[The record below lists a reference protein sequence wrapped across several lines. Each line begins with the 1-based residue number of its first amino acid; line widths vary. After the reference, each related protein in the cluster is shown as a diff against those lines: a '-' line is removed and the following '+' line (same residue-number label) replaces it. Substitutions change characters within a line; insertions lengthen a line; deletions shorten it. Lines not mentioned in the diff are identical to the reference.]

1 MNSRHLPAVGRLVD
15 TLPDLPRPLA
25 VAEARTLLAAVR
37 AGAEPPSD
45 WAAAV
50 RAQVGARLAPRLRP
64 VINATGVIL
73 HTNLGR
79 APLGD
84 RARAHLSAVSTGWC
98 NLELDLQ
105 TGARGERLHGVEGR
119 LRALTGAPA
128 ALAVNNNAA
137 AVLLVL
143 TTLAR
148 GREVIVSRGELVEIG
163 GSFRV
168 PEVISAC
175 GARLVEVGATNR
187 TRVADYARAIGPDT
201 AAILRVH
208 PSNFRITGFTEAPD
222 RVGLQKLAQKA
233 GIPLLEDLG
242 SGALVPGLG
251 EPTVTE
257 ALTGVDLVTFS
268 GDKLL
273 GGPQAG
279 LIVGRADLVLA
290 ARMHPLYRA
299 LRLDRLVLAAL
310 EGTLADYEAG
320 APPPAV
326 MLLTADV
333 ATLRHRATALS
344 DALCAQGW
352 NATAAPV
359 DGQAGGGSL
368 PGKPLPSWAVLLA
381 VGGADGLVARLRL
394 GTPAVMARV
403 ADGHIVLDLRTL
415 LPEQE
420 AALVAALAASRA
432 AG

>member
-15 TLPDLPRPLA
+15 ALPDLPRTLV
-25 VAEARTLLAAVR
+25 VAEARTLLDAVR
-37 AGAEPPSD
+37 DGAQPPSD
-45 WAAAV
+45 WAEAV
-50 RAQVGARLAPRLRP
+50 RLLVDARLAPRLRP
-64 VINATGVIL
+64 VINATGVVL

-79 APLGD
+79 APLGE

-98 NLELDLQ
+98 NLELDLR

-119 LRALTGAPA
+119 LRTLTGAPA

-143 TTLAR
+143 TALAS

-208 PSNFRITGFTEAPD
+208 PSNFRITGFTETPD
-222 RVGLQKLAQKA
+222 RDGLQTLAQKA

-251 EPTVTE
+251 EPTVAE
-257 ALTGVDLVTFS
+257 ALADVDLVTFS

-279 LIVGRADLVLA
+279 LIVGRADLVAA
-290 ARMHPLYRA
+290 ARKHPLYRA

-320 APPPAV
+320 VAPPAV
-326 MLLTADV
+326 ALLNAPV
-333 ATLRHRATALS
+333 PELRIRAKALAELLS
-344 DALCAQGW
+344 GQGW
-352 NATAAPV
+352 KAAAAAV
-359 DGQAGGGSL
+359 DGQAGGGAL
-368 PGKPLPSWAVLLA
+368 PGQALPSWAVLVA
-381 VGGADGLVARLRL
+381 VSGADALLARLRL

-403 ADGHIVLDLRTL
+403 AEGHIVLDVRTV
-415 LPEQE
+415 LPAEE
-420 AALVAALAASRA
+420 PALVAALAAARA
-432 AG
+432 AR